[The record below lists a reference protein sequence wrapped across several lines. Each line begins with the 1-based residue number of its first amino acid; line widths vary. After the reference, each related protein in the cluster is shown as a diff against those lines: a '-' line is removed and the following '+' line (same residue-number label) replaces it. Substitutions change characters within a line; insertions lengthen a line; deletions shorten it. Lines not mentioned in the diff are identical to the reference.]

1 MADKDKLTYWELR
14 AVRNEQK
21 AHDDAND
28 KVDIITRAYLR
39 AQRYLGDQVNDIYK
53 RYFYSGNYTA
63 VQAEEIMNTAVSPT
77 ELVTLRALA
86 KNVTDAESKKQVTD
100 YLSALAAKGR
110 ITRLEELQAKSY
122 IAVKQAASV
131 EVEHST
137 GLYTKVIQDAWNQAA
152 AEKIIGD
159 VTKDVQLYE
168 KGYVAELD
176 KTKRQIRIADP
187 ETGNEI
193 TTVNAV
199 PEKKV
204 TEFRQLSTRYVK
216 QALSERWHGKNYSQ
230 RIWNNTDKLADRLQE
245 LFTAQQMSGMS
256 EREMAQEIEKEFG
269 AGIYNAKRLIRTEAN
284 YFHNKIK
291 LDSWKERGVEEYQLV
306 AVLDKRTSQICRH
319 MDGKV
324 FKVKDAEVGKT
335 MPPLHPFVEPCVSF
349 IFRIARILVH
359 ARLIIL
365 KRERDLS
372 LTRAKLIM
380 TGRKSLT
387 MKEKIMPTII
397 DAIVFLD
404 SFMMNI

>member
-21 AHDDAND
+21 AHDSANE
-28 KVDIITRAYLR
+28 KVDIIARAYLR
-39 AQRYLGDQVNDIYK
+39 AQRYLSEQVNDIYK
-53 RYFYSGNYTA
+53 RYFDNGNYTVA
-63 VQAEEIMNTAVSPT
+63 QAKEIMNTAVSPT

-86 KNVTDAESKKQVTD
+86 KNITDTESKKQVTD
-100 YLSALAAKGR
+100 YLSELAAKGR
-110 ITRLEELQAKSY
+110 ISRLEELQAKSY

-137 GLYTKVIQDAWNQAA
+137 DLYTKVIQDAWNQAA

-176 KTKRQIRIADP
+176 KKVHKINIVNP
-187 ETGNEI
+187 ETGKKI

-204 TEFRQLSTRYVK
+204 TEFKQLSTRYVK
-216 QALSERWHGKNYSQ
+216 QALNERWHGKNYSQ

-245 LFTAQQMSGMS
+245 LFTTQQMSGMS
-256 EREMAQEIEKEFG
+256 ERDMAQVIEKEFG

-284 YFHNKIK
+284 YFHNKTK
-291 LDSWKERGVEEYQLV
+291 LDSWKERGVKEYQLV

-324 FKVKDAEVGKT
+324 FKVKDAEVEVNY
-335 MPPLHPFVEPCVSF
+335 PPLHVNCRTVAVIHFANSPYTGT
-349 IFRIARILVH
+349 RH
-359 ARLIIL
+359 ANNPNTGKKFKISQDATYRDW
-365 KRERDLS
+365 ERM
-372 LTRAKLIM
+372 IN
-380 TGRKSLT
+380 
-387 MKEKIMPTII
+387 E
-397 DAIVFLD
+397 
-404 SFMMNI
+404 

>member
-1 MADKDKLTYWELR
+1 MADKDKLTYWQLR

-21 AHDDAND
+21 AHDDANE
-28 KVDIITRAYLR
+28 KVEIITRAYLR

-53 RYFYSGNYTA
+53 RYFDNGNYTA
-63 VQAEEIMNTAVSPT
+63 AQAEEIMNTAVSPT

-86 KNVTDAESKKQVTD
+86 KNVTDVESKKQVTD

-131 EVEHST
+131 EIEHST
-137 GLYTKVIQDAWNQAA
+137 GQYTKVIQDAWNQAA

-176 KTKRQIRIADP
+176 KAKRQIRIADP
-187 ETGNEI
+187 ETGKEI
-193 TTVNAV
+193 TTVSAV

-204 TEFRQLSTRYVK
+204 TEFKQLSTRYVK
-216 QALSERWHGKNYSQ
+216 QALNEQWHGKNYSQ

-256 EREMAQEIEKEFG
+256 EREMAQAIEKEFG

-324 FKVKDAEVGKT
+324 FKVKDAEVGT
-335 MPPLHPFVEPCVSF
+335 DYPPLHPNCRTVAVIHFANSLYTGTRNANNPNTGKKF
-349 IFRIARILVH
+349 KINQDATYRDW
-359 ARLIIL
+359 
-365 KRERDLS
+365 ERM
-372 LTRAKLIM
+372 IN
-380 TGRKSLT
+380 
-387 MKEKIMPTII
+387 E
-397 DAIVFLD
+397 
-404 SFMMNI
+404 

>member
-21 AHDDAND
+21 AHDDANR
-28 KVDIITRAYLR
+28 KVELITRAYLR
-39 AQRYLGDQVNDIYK
+39 SQSYLNQQVSNIYK
-53 RYFYSGNYTA
+53 RYFDNGNYTA
-63 VQAEEIMNTAVSPT
+63 AQAEEIMNTVVSPT

-86 KNVTDAESKKQVTD
+86 KNITDSQSKKQVAD
-100 YLSALAAKGR
+100 YLSTLAAKGR
-110 ITRLEELQAKSY
+110 ITRLEELRAKSY
-122 IAVKQAASV
+122 IVVKQAASV

-187 ETGNEI
+187 ETGKKI

-204 TEFRQLSTRYVK
+204 TEFKQLSTRYVQK
-216 QALSERWHGKNYSQ
+216 ALDERWHGKNYSQ
-230 RIWNNTDKLADRLQE
+230 RIWDNTDKLADRLQE

-256 EREMAQEIEKEFG
+256 EHDMAQAIEKEFG

-284 YFHNKIK
+284 YFHNKTK
-291 LDSWKERGVEEYQLV
+291 LDSWKKRNVQEYQLV
-306 AVLDKRTSQICRH
+306 AVLDKRTSQICRR

-324 FKVKDAEVGKT
+324 FKVDDAEVGT
-335 MPPLHPFVEPCVSF
+335 DYPPFHPNCRTVSVIHF
-349 IFRIARILVH
+349 ANSSYTGTRNANNPNTGKKFKISQDATYRDW
-359 ARLIIL
+359 
-365 KRERDLS
+365 ERM
-372 LTRAKLIM
+372 IN
-380 TGRKSLT
+380 
-387 MKEKIMPTII
+387 E
-397 DAIVFLD
+397 
-404 SFMMNI
+404 